1 MNMSRM
7 NRTHIDDLEDAI
19 QLVSQL
25 SNLPALIAFEDG
37 YLKGKRANDRWEV
50 VELPVNAL
58 TIGTAR
64 EINWDRCV
72 LFARY
77 IPPKTAKMLNECNGR
92 YLDMAGNAR
101 LSMKDG
107 HIFIA
112 GQKPISR
119 PKMSKAVKPIYGQKA
134 ALKVLYVLM
143 KDSDLLKAPYREI
156 MDMAKV
162 SLGSV
167 SSSISKMKD
176 ERILYESDSGLEF
189 LDYKE
194 TLSRWAMMYAAIL
207 KPSLRAREFESDN
220 SALDILEMTDPRML
234 NGVWGGEAGGFSLT
248 HYLTPTEITLY
259 VGGGGQKEFI
269 HLARLRATT
278 SGTTTKT
285 IVTIVEPFWNT
296 ESLLQNTQAC
306 PLLTYAE
313 LLAGN
318 DPRLLDT
325 AQRVAH
331 EYLGI
336 N

>member
-1 MNMSRM
+1 MDKTKY
-7 NRTHIDDLEDAI
+7 THIDDLMGAI

-25 SNLPALIAFEDG
+25 SNLPAFITFEDG
-37 YLKGKRANDRWEV
+37 YLVGMRKNDRWKV

-58 TIGTAR
+58 SISTVR
-64 EINWDRCV
+64 EVNWNECV
-72 LFARY
+72 LFAPY
-77 IPPKTAKMLNECNGR
+77 IPPQTAQMLNECNAR
-92 YLDMAGNAR
+92 YIDMAGNAR
-101 LSMKDG
+101 LSNKNS

-112 GQKPISR
+112 GQKPRNKPKASR
-119 PKMSKAVKPIYGQKA
+119 VVKPIYGQKS
-134 ALKVLYVLM
+134 ALKVLYVLL

-156 MDMAKV
+156 MNVAKV

-176 ERILYESDSGLEF
+176 ERILYESDSGLGF

-194 TLSRWAMMYAAIL
+194 TLTRWAMMYATIL
-207 KPSLRAREFESDN
+207 KPSLQTREFESNN
-220 SALDILEMTDPRML
+220 SALDILEMTDPRMF

-259 VGGGGQKEFI
+259 VGGENQKEFI

-278 SGTTTKT
+278 PGITANTK
-285 IVTIVEPFWNT
+285 VTIVEPFWNT
-296 ESLLQNTQAC
+296 DSLLQNTQAC

-325 AQRVAH
+325 AKRIAH
-331 EYLGI
+331 EYLEESGS
-336 N
+336 